1 MRTARIGRGAVA
13 SLLALLL
20 LAACTGSEDASETPS
35 PSEDARV
42 RGFVLNRAGFGGT
55 FELVEL
61 PSAEVTP
68 LRLPDFGRTVM
79 GFFDE
84 DGTVIAL
91 LEGPDGVALYRLA
104 PDADPVALGDPL
116 PAGDTM
122 SHGGGSVLVTA
133 CTIPP
138 AAHVLD
144 LGVAD
149 PRWRPV
155 EAGCGAA
162 LSPDGRTAAWSP
174 DGAAI
179 VEAPVDGSAPPSRVA
194 EVDAMPVPEA
204 AAPEAAFALPIA
216 WQDEGRAVLVASGGW
231 QGVVLGED
239 PSTLTPL
246 GDRGA
251 GPLQVFLDWQPGAP
265 VLAVGSSTSLGG
277 TVRLVDDAGSRAV
290 AIFGEPATGT
300 AWSPRGDALL
310 AASNGVWAVVTPEG
324 EWLWSRIVGR
334 GQEPLDWWIPG

>member
-1 MRTARIGRGAVA
+1 MRAAGVGRRTAA
-13 SLLALLL
+13 SLLAMLL
-20 LAACTGSEDASETPS
+20 LAACTGGDDASVAPTPR
-35 PSEDARV
+35 EDPRV
-42 RGFVLNRAGFGGT
+42 GGVVLNRAGFGGT

-68 LRLPDFGRTVM
+68 LRLPNFGRTVM

-91 LEGPDGVALYRLA
+91 LENPEGVALYRLA
-104 PDADPVALGDPL
+104 PDADPVALGAPL
-116 PAGDTM
+116 PGGDTM
-122 SHGGGSVLVTA
+122 SHGGGSVLVTS
-133 CTIPP
+133 CTVPP

-144 LGVAD
+144 LRAAD

-162 LSPDGRTAAWSP
+162 LSPDGRAAAWSP
-174 DGAAI
+174 DGARL

-194 EVDAMPVPEA
+194 QVDAMPVPEA
-204 AAPEAAFALPIA
+204 AAAEAAFGLPIA
-216 WQDEGRAVLVASGGW
+216 WQDEGRAVLLASGGW
-231 QGVVLGED
+231 QGVVLDED

-277 TVRLVDDAGSRAV
+277 TVRLIDDSGSRAV
-290 AIFGEPATGT
+290 AIFREPATGT

-324 EWLWSRIVGR
+324 RWLWSRIVGR
-334 GQEPLDWWIPG
+334 GQEPLDWWMPG